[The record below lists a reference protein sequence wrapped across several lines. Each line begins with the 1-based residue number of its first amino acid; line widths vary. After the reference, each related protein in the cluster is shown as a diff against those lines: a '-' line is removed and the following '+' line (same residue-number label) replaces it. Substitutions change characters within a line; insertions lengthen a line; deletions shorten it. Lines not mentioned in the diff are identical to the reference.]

1 MMLAY
6 SVTLPQT
13 TFFLQPETRYLHR
26 QYLALV
32 AGFSCLSPI
41 TLQEVVLLI
50 ALGYGEQP
58 HLVANL
64 ADC

>member
-13 TFFLQPETRYLHR
+13 TFFLQPESRYLHR

-32 AGFSCLSPI
+32 AGFSWLSPP
-41 TLQEVVLLI
+41 
-50 ALGYGEQP
+50 Y
-58 HLVANL
+58 HLAGSSA
-64 ADC
+64 ADRTWLW